1 MMWQIAGVLGAA
13 LVMCV
18 VSFKVYYDRAEAE
31 KDALRIEL
39 QTAVNNQKVLESTIQ
54 DQNDRIIQAIQEQ
67 RQQQEQIQGL
77 QEKNREAAKEVSSL
91 RQKFARHDLNNL
103 SLRKPG
109 LIEKIVNKA
118 TKEVGDEL
126 AQLTDPN
133 R

>member
-1 MMWQIAGVLGAA
+1 MWQVAGVLGAA
-13 LVMCV
+13 LVMGG
-18 VSFKVYYDRAEAE
+18 VSFKVYYDRTEAE
-31 KDALRIEL
+31 KDALRAEL
-39 QTAVNNQKVLESTIQ
+39 QTSINNQQVLENTIR
-54 DQNDRIIQAIQEQ
+54 DQNNRIAQAIKAQK
-67 RQQQEQIQGL
+67 QQQEQIQGL
-77 QEKNREAAKEVSSL
+77 QEKNREATEEVSSL

-126 AQLTDPN
+126 AQITNPN

>member
-1 MMWQIAGVLGAA
+1 MWQIAGVLGAA
-13 LVMCV
+13 LVMCG
-18 VSFKVYYDRAEAE
+18 VSFKVYYDRTEAE
-31 KDALRIEL
+31 KDALQAEL
-39 QTAVNNQKVLESTIQ
+39 QTSINNQQVLENPIR
-54 DQNDRIIQAIQEQ
+54 DQNNRIAQAIEAQK
-67 RQQQEQIQGL
+67 QQQEQIQGL
-77 QEKNREAAKEVSSL
+77 QEKNREAAEEVSSL

-126 AQLTDPN
+126 AQITDPN

>member
-1 MMWQIAGVLGAA
+1 MWQVAGVLGAA
-13 LVMCV
+13 LVMCG
-18 VSFKVYYDRAEAE
+18 VSFKVYYDRTEAE
-31 KDALRIEL
+31 KDALRAEL
-39 QTAVNNQKVLESTIQ
+39 QTSINNQQVLENTIR
-54 DQNDRIIQAIQEQ
+54 DQNNRIAQAIEAQK
-67 RQQQEQIQGL
+67 QQQEQIQGL
-77 QEKNREAAKEVSSL
+77 QEKNREAAEEVSSL

-126 AQLTDPN
+126 AQITDPN

>member
-1 MMWQIAGVLGAA
+1 MWQIAGVLGAA
-13 LVMCV
+13 LVMCG
-18 VSFKVYYDRAEAE
+18 VSFKVYYDRTEAE
-31 KDALRIEL
+31 KDALQAEL
-39 QTAVNNQKVLESTIQ
+39 HTSINNQQVLENTIR
-54 DQNDRIIQAIQEQ
+54 DQNNRIAQAIEAQK
-67 RQQQEQIQGL
+67 QQQEQIQGL
-77 QEKNREAAKEVSSL
+77 QEKIREAAEEVSSL

-126 AQLTDPN
+126 AQITDPN

>member
-1 MMWQIAGVLGAA
+1 MWQVAAVLGAA
-13 LVMCV
+13 LVMGGM
-18 VSFKVYYDRAEAE
+18 SFKVYYDRAEAE

-39 QTAVNNQKVLESTIQ
+39 QTAVNNQKVLEGTIQ

-67 RQQQEQIQGL
+67 KQQQEQIQGL

-126 AQLTDPN
+126 AQITDPN

>member
-1 MMWQIAGVLGAA
+1 MWQIAGVLGAA
-13 LVMCV
+13 LVMCG
-18 VSFKVYYDRAEAE
+18 VSFKVYYDRTEAE
-31 KDALRIEL
+31 KDALQAEL
-39 QTAVNNQKVLESTIQ
+39 QTSINNQHVLENTIR
-54 DQNDRIIQAIQEQ
+54 DQNNRIAQAIEAQK
-67 RQQQEQIQGL
+67 QQQEQIQGL
-77 QEKNREAAKEVSSL
+77 QEKNREAAEEVSSL

-126 AQLTDPN
+126 AQITDPN

>member
-1 MMWQIAGVLGAA
+1 MWQVAGVLGAA

-39 QTAVNNQKVLESTIQ
+39 QTAVNNQKVLEGTIQ

-67 RQQQEQIQGL
+67 KQQQEQIQGL

-126 AQLTDPN
+126 AQITDPN

>member
-1 MMWQIAGVLGAA
+1 MWQVAAVLGAA
-13 LVMCV
+13 LVMGGM
-18 VSFKVYYDRAEAE
+18 SFKVYYDRTEAE

-39 QTAVNNQKVLESTIQ
+39 QTAVNNQKVLEGTIQ

-67 RQQQEQIQGL
+67 KQQQEQIQGL

-126 AQLTDPN
+126 AQITDPN

>member
-1 MMWQIAGVLGAA
+1 MWQIAGVLGAA
-13 LVMCV
+13 LVMCG
-18 VSFKVYYDRAEAE
+18 VSFKVYYDRTEAE
-31 KDALRIEL
+31 KDALRAEL
-39 QTAVNNQKVLESTIQ
+39 QTSINNQQVLENTIR
-54 DQNDRIIQAIQEQ
+54 DQNNRIAQAIEAQK
-67 RQQQEQIQGL
+67 QQQEQIQGL
-77 QEKNREAAKEVSSL
+77 QEKNREATEEVSSL

-126 AQLTDPN
+126 AQITDPN

>member
-1 MMWQIAGVLGAA
+1 MWQISGVLGAA

-18 VSFKVYYDRAEAE
+18 VSFKVYYDRTEAE
-31 KDALRIEL
+31 KDALRAEL
-39 QTAVNNQKVLESTIQ
+39 QTSINNQQVLENTIR
-54 DQNDRIIQAIQEQ
+54 DQNNRIAQAIEAQK
-67 RQQQEQIQGL
+67 QQQEQIQGL
-77 QEKNREAAKEVSSL
+77 QEKNREATEEVSSL

-126 AQLTDPN
+126 AQITDPN

>member
-1 MMWQIAGVLGAA
+1 MWQIAGVLGAA
-13 LVMCV
+13 LVMCG
-18 VSFKVYYDRAEAE
+18 VSFKVYYDRTEAE
-31 KDALRIEL
+31 KDALRAEL
-39 QTAVNNQKVLESTIQ
+39 QTSINNQQVLENTIR
-54 DQNDRIIQAIQEQ
+54 DQNNRIAQAMEAQK
-67 RQQQEQIQGL
+67 QQQEQIQGL
-77 QEKNREAAKEVSSL
+77 QEKNREAAEEVSSL

-126 AQLTDPN
+126 AQITDPN

>member
-1 MMWQIAGVLGAA
+1 MWQVAVVLGAA
-13 LVMCV
+13 LVMGGM
-18 VSFKVYYDRAEAE
+18 SFKVYYDRTDAE

-39 QTAVNNQKVLESTIQ
+39 QTAVNNQKVLEGTIQ

-67 RQQQEQIQGL
+67 KQQQEQIQGL

-126 AQLTDPN
+126 AQITDPN

>member
-1 MMWQIAGVLGAA
+1 MWQIAGVLSAA
-13 LVMCV
+13 LVMCG
-18 VSFKVYYDRAEAE
+18 VSFKVYYDRTEAE
-31 KDALRIEL
+31 KDALQAEL
-39 QTAVNNQKVLESTIQ
+39 QTSINNQQVLENTIR
-54 DQNDRIIQAIQEQ
+54 DQNNRIAQAIEAQK
-67 RQQQEQIQGL
+67 QQQEQIQGL
-77 QEKNREAAKEVSSL
+77 QEKNREAAEEVSSL

-126 AQLTDPN
+126 AQITDPN

>member
-1 MMWQIAGVLGAA
+1 MWQIAGVLGAA

-67 RQQQEQIQGL
+67 KQQQEQIQGL

-126 AQLTDPN
+126 AQITNPN

>member
-1 MMWQIAGVLGAA
+1 
-13 LVMCV
+13 MCG
-18 VSFKVYYDRAEAE
+18 VSFKVYYDRTEAE
-31 KDALRIEL
+31 KDALRAEL
-39 QTAVNNQKVLESTIQ
+39 QTSINNQQVLENTIR
-54 DQNDRIIQAIQEQ
+54 DQNNRIAQAIEAQK
-67 RQQQEQIQGL
+67 QQQEQIQGL
-77 QEKNREAAKEVSSL
+77 QEKNREATEEVSSL

-126 AQLTDPN
+126 AQITDPN

>member
-1 MMWQIAGVLGAA
+1 MWQVAGVLGAA
-13 LVMCV
+13 LVMCG
-18 VSFKVYYDRAEAE
+18 VSFKVYYDRTEAE
-31 KDALRIEL
+31 KDALQAEL
-39 QTAVNNQKVLESTIQ
+39 QTSINNQQVLENTIR
-54 DQNDRIIQAIQEQ
+54 DQNNRIAQAIEAQK
-67 RQQQEQIQGL
+67 QQQEQIQGL
-77 QEKNREAAKEVSSL
+77 QEKNREAAEEVSSL

-126 AQLTDPN
+126 AQITDPN